1 MIKAILFD
9 LDMTL
14 IDFLKWKRFGSK
26 AAVSAMVKAGLEM
39 DKEKAQEELYKF
51 YLTDIEGDKVF
62 ENFLKKHN
70 QYSDRICAAGV
81 NAYLK
86 EKQNHLK
93 TYPKVKEVLKKLKER
108 YKIGIV
114 TDAPRFKA
122 FSRLDA
128 MGIADEFDVVV
139 GGGDVDKQKP
149 HPLPFKKALEQLK
162 LNPEEVLFV
171 GDWPERDLKGAK
183 AVGMKT
189 CLAKYGQW
197 ADDKGIKADFEINK
211 FEEILGV
218 VGK

>member
-14 IDFLKWKRFGSK
+14 IDFLKLKRFGSK

-86 EKQNHLK
+86 EKQEIK
-93 TYPKVKEVLKKLKER
+93 FVEIYYKEKDNIDCNKER
-108 YKIGIV
+108 I
-114 TDAPRFKA
+114 
-122 FSRLDA
+122 
-128 MGIADEFDVVV
+128 
-139 GGGDVDKQKP
+139 
-149 HPLPFKKALEQLK
+149 KKY
-162 LNPEEVLFV
+162 F
-171 GDWPERDLKGAK
+171 
-183 AVGMKT
+183 
-189 CLAKYGQW
+189 
-197 ADDKGIKADFEINK
+197 I
-211 FEEILGV
+211 
-218 VGK
+218 